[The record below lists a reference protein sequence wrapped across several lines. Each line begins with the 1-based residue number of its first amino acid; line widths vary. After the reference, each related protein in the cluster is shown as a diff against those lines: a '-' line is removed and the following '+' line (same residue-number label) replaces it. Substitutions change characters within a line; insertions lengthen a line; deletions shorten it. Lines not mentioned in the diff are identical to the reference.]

1 MSTEFESVSP
11 IDGDVVWSGRAT
23 PPEGVQQRMKHS
35 RAVWE
40 SWKRTSLDARIA
52 IVRRYGEELASA
64 RQEVA
69 NLITREVGKLSWD
82 SAGEVAASI
91 AKVEVS
97 IKALN
102 ERRSTYVLEDANSST
117 ALVSR
122 RVRYQP
128 LGVTLVLG
136 PFNFPLHLPGGQ
148 IIPALLAGNTVV
160 FKPSEQATAVGNWMV
175 DAWERAGLP
184 QDVLQMIPGEAATAK
199 AAIDAPELSAVFLT
213 GGQRAGEAIHRQLAG
228 RPGVLLALELG
239 GNNPVVVTNDTDP
252 MVAARLISFSA
263 FISSGQ
269 RCTCARRALFV
280 VGDKT
285 EQQIEA
291 LVKRTHALRL
301 AMPGADP
308 VGQIGPLISSYA
320 VEMLRRT
327 YDKLVELG
335 CRPVIPFQS
344 DQEYPSLVHP
354 SILDAT
360 GLDPHAMTEMGCHEW
375 FGPML
380 VIARVS
386 DFESALESAAETR
399 YGLSA
404 ALLGGDKDAFEQFVD
419 RVGAGVV
426 NWNGPTTGAAGNLP
440 FGGLG
445 DSGNHRPAGYYA
457 IDFCN
462 DPVASI
468 EHQVPAE
475 TDPWEVAK

>member
-11 IDGDVVWSGRAT
+11 IDGEVVWSGKAT
-23 PPEGVQQRMKHS
+23 PPEEVQQRMTRSHIAWQK
-35 RAVWE
+35 
-40 SWKRTSLDARIA
+40 WKRTPLDSRIA
-52 IVRRYGEELASA
+52 IVRRYGEEVASA
-64 RQEVA
+64 RQEIA
-69 NLITREVGKLSWD
+69 DLITREVGKLSWD

-97 IKALN
+97 IKALQ
-102 ERRSTYVLEDANSST
+102 ERRSTSVLEDVSSQSVT
-117 ALVSR
+117 VSR

-148 IIPALLAGNTVV
+148 IIPALLAGNSVV
-160 FKPSEQATAVGNWMV
+160 FKPSEQATAVGEWMV
-175 DAWERAGLP
+175 DAWDRAGLP
-184 QDVLQMIPGEAATAK
+184 QDVLQMIPGEAATAT
-199 AAIDAPELSAVFLT
+199 AAIDAPELAAVFLT
-213 GGQRAGEAIHRQLAG
+213 GGQRAGEAIHRRLAG
-228 RPGVLLALELG
+228 RPAVLLALELG
-239 GNNPVVVTNDTDP
+239 GNNPVVLMNDTDP
-252 MVAARLISFSA
+252 AVAARLVSFSA
-263 FISSGQ
+263 FISAGQ

-291 LVKRTHALRL
+291 LVQRTQSLRV

-308 VGQIGPLISSYA
+308 VGQVGPLVSSSA
-320 VEMLRRT
+320 AETLRQT
-327 YDKLVELG
+327 YEKLIELG
-335 CRPVIPFQS
+335 CRPLIPFRS
-344 DQEYPSLVHP
+344 HRENPGLVYP

-360 GLDPHAMTEMGCHEW
+360 DLDGQAISEIGCHEW

-380 VIARVS
+380 VIARVP
-386 DFESALESAAETR
+386 DFESALESAADTR

-404 ALLGGDKDAFEQFVD
+404 ALLGGNVDGFEQFVE

-445 DSGNHRPAGYYA
+445 DSGNHRPAGYFA

-468 EHQVPAE
+468 EQPVPAD
-475 TDPWEVAK
+475 TDPWGIAK